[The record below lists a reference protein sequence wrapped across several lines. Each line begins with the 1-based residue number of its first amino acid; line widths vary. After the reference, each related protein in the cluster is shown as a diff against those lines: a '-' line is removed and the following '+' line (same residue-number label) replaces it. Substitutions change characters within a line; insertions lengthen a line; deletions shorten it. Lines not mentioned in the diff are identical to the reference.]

1 MNLNASN
8 QEGSGSGRKAGPEGQ
23 EEGCARRRAGKK
35 GLVALISVLIAR
47 SMGADVRRDPAQK
60 ENRLTQKDELRGIYA
75 EAVAEAQISSMIAAK
90 VVILVPD
97 RQLALKAAQEAIAEF
112 EATVLPEI
120 DAEMRP
126 YAESTI
132 RKLREQYAVRP
143 SAQPGSTPA
152 MRLRLVVPK
161 KPEADPAE

>member
-1 MNLNASN
+1 M
-8 QEGSGSGRKAGPEGQ
+8 
-23 EEGCARRRAGKK
+23 
-35 GLVALISVLIAR
+35 I
-47 SMGADVRRDPAQK
+47 
-60 ENRLTQKDELRGIYA
+60 QKDDLRGIYA

-90 VVILVPD
+90 LVVLLPD
-97 RQLALKAAQEAIAEF
+97 RQLATQAAQEAIAEF

-132 RKLREQYAVRP
+132 RKLRGQYAFRP
-143 SAQPGSTPA
+143 AAQPGSVPPV
-152 MRLRLVVPK
+152 RLRLVTPK

>member
-1 MNLNASN
+1 M
-8 QEGSGSGRKAGPEGQ
+8 
-23 EEGCARRRAGKK
+23 
-35 GLVALISVLIAR
+35 
-47 SMGADVRRDPAQK
+47 
-60 ENRLTQKDELRGIYA
+60 TQKDELRGIYA

-90 VVILVPD
+90 LVVLLTD
-97 RQLALKAAQEAIAEF
+97 RQQATQAAQEAIAEF

-132 RKLREQYAVRP
+132 RKLRGQYATRLP
-143 SAQPGSTPA
+143 AQSGSAPA
-152 MRLRLVVPK
+152 VRLRLVSSK

>member
-1 MNLNASN
+1 M
-8 QEGSGSGRKAGPEGQ
+8 
-23 EEGCARRRAGKK
+23 
-35 GLVALISVLIAR
+35 
-47 SMGADVRRDPAQK
+47 
-60 ENRLTQKDELRGIYA
+60 TQKDELRGIYA

-90 VVILVPD
+90 VVVLVPD
-97 RQLALKAAQEAIAEF
+97 RQAALKAAQEAIAEF

-143 SAQPGSTPA
+143 SAQPGSAPA
-152 MRLRLVVPK
+152 LRLRLVVPK